1 MQTQIFGHHE
11 KSLHTSKTIRLKVNH
26 HFFALA
32 ESVMFTLGAFSRSE
46 RVFHE
51 EKTTL
56 ISHIRHSHTLTHIQ
70 YSEHDCDSH
79 SFDFRSNE
87 QTND

>member
-1 MQTQIFGHHE
+1 
-11 KSLHTSKTIRLKVNH
+11 
-26 HFFALA
+26 
-32 ESVMFTLGAFSRSE
+32 MFTLGAFSRSE